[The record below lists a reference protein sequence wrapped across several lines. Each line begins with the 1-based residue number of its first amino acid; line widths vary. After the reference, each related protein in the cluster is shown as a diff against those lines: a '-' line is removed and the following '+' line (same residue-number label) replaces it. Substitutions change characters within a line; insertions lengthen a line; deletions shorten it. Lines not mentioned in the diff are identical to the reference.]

1 MAYAEGASGGNLPWR
16 VLRVLVPWLGLVI
29 VVAVVW
35 SLLGDYRT
43 AVDSGEETTSAT
55 VEATSTGGVPAGEP
69 YVKVL
74 SDGLNLRAEP
84 STAAAVVAVLNAE
97 QQLILLEE
105 GTGWYR
111 VRTTDGAEGW
121 VAAGG
126 RYTELVKP

>member
-1 MAYAEGASGGNLPWR
+1 MAYAEGTSAGNLPWR
-16 VLRVLVPWLGLVI
+16 VLRVLVPWVGLVI

-43 AVDSGEETTSAT
+43 AVDSGEETSSAT

-69 YVKVL
+69 YVAVL

-84 STAAAVVAVLNAE
+84 STGSAIVAVLDMD
-97 QQLILLEE
+97 QQLILLEQ

-111 VRTTDGAEGW
+111 VRTSDGVEGW

-126 RYTELVKP
+126 RYTELVEP